1 VSETR
6 SDVGPPVRVTLPDG
20 QEVTA
25 RLAERRRRTDG
36 SWWYIVHLSLWSE
49 VELQRV
55 WTAAPYDVV
64 MAVPV
69 KKCAPVEGQ
78 DYNNVPTV
86 RDRA

>member
-1 VSETR
+1 
-6 SDVGPPVRVTLPDG
+6 
-20 QEVTA
+20 
-25 RLAERRRRTDG
+25 
-36 SWWYIVHLSLWSE
+36 
-49 VELQRV
+49 V

-78 DYNNVPTV
+78 DYSDVPTV